1 MEDNSTK
8 NIDYHCGTIA
18 LLGRPNTGK
27 STLLNQIIGTKVA
40 IVTSKPQTTRNRILG
55 IHTDEESQ
63 MIFIDTPGIHKGRSR
78 LTKNMVRLAY
88 EVAKEADVLL
98 VMQDVSKPLDQDSK
112 NMIQHFVEN
121 EAHKPRIH
129 ILNKVDK
136 IKKEKLFPRLLEI
149 QKIDPEAQAYIPLSA
164 IKGKQLAGLQQELIK
179 ALPKAAAKYDE
190 DMFTDQSQR
199 QLVAE
204 FVREQVFMAMQEEIP
219 FQTAVHIEDFR
230 EFSNEKIEVDALIIV
245 GCERHKPMLLGK
257 EGERIKHIGTY
268 ARKHLEE
275 VLGCHVHLN
284 LWVKSQPNW
293 FENPSALS
301 ELGLNV

>member
-1 MEDNSTK
+1 MEENPTII
-8 NIDYHCGTIA
+8 NYHCGTIA
-18 LLGRPNTGK
+18 LLGRPNAGK
-27 STLLNQIIGTKVA
+27 STLLNQLIGTKVA

-55 IHTDEESQ
+55 IHTDEQAQ
-63 MIFIDTPGIHKGRSR
+63 MIFIDTPGIHKGRSK

-98 VMQDVSKPLDQDSK
+98 VMQDVSQPLDVETK
-112 NMIQHFVEN
+112 KMIQHFIEN
-121 EAHKPRIH
+121 EAHKKRIH

-149 QKIDPEAQAYIPLSA
+149 QTLDPNAQAYIPLSA
-164 IKGKQLAGLQQELIK
+164 IKGKQLAGLRKELI
-179 ALPKAAAKYDE
+179 ASLPQGEAIYDE
-190 DMFTDQSQR
+190 ETFTDQSQR
-199 QLVAE
+199 QIVAE
-204 FVREQVFMAMQEEIP
+204 FVREQVFMAMQQEIP

-230 EFSNEKIEVDALIIV
+230 EFSHQKIEVDALIIV
-245 GCERHKPMLLGK
+245 GCDRHKPMLLGK

-268 ARKHLEE
+268 ARRNLEE

-284 LWVKSQPNW
+284 LWVKSQPGW